1 MGCPLGRAVWPVRRV
16 ITCTLG
22 PLLRRILGTFLAV
35 LRSLSIVGLE
45 ARGADHC
52 RSPVSDRSYSR
63 KLRFQHR
70 GFSETRSHMPAYLKV
85 RGRRR
90 AGLFSEFPRRGLLGN
105 FPTLVMHQA
114 A

>member
-63 KLRFQHR
+63 KLLLDLSFVGHLTPLDRGSQPGRRQSR
-70 GFSETRSHMPAYLKV
+70 GFGDQEE
-85 RGRRR
+85 R
-90 AGLFSEFPRRGLLGN
+90 ARLSTLLNATAAGSFPC
-105 FPTLVMHQA
+105 
-114 A
+114 